1 MMPKVIFCPKCHKR
15 IRIPLKGFENLEVK
29 MGITIECGN
38 VTMWGNKRTQ
48 CTGKVVIK
56 SKSKETV

>member
-1 MMPKVIFCPKCHKR
+1 M
-15 IRIPLKGFENLEVK
+15 KGFENLEVK

-38 VTMWGNKRTQ
+38 VTMWGNKKTQ